1 MISAL
6 APAILLLIATAEPT
20 AGDSQASAK
29 LQMSQAEF
37 SRGDFEGALRTLDS
51 AASQA
56 SDEKLLA
63 KIHLLRGQ
71 CFAAAQ
77 NFVAADAAFAKALEN
92 DPEASLDAA
101 KVDPTVVRMVESL
114 RTQLRGELRI
124 QTDPRGATVSID
136 GRPAGTSPL
145 HVPVSIGRHVVEA
158 KSVDG
163 KLSWREEVVI
173 RVKKTTTA
181 KFALREGG
189 KEGAGRRWSEQAK
202 PTADLR
208 LLLQPTAGDFFGI
221 EIGGGVEY
229 QFLRLTLHA
238 NLYRNFGL
246 TPRFALAAP
255 VSERADIYI
264 SFEIPTILASPTL
277 FGVGGSGGL
286 EYKVSKWLGL
296 FAEVGVRHFFTG
308 SGTSS
313 PNRLTLQPGLRLR
326 IP

>member
-77 NFVAADAAFAKALEN
+77 NFVAADASFAKALEN

-101 KVDPTVVRMVESL
+101 KVDPTVVGMVESL

-136 GRPAGTSPL
+136 GRPAGISPL
-145 HVPVSIGRHVVEA
+145 TVPVSIGRHVVEA
-158 KSVDG
+158 KSPDG
-163 KLSWREEVVI
+163 KLSWREEVLV
-173 RVKKTTTA
+173 RVKKTTLS
-181 KFALREGG
+181 KLMLREGG
-189 KEGAGRRWSEQAK
+189 KEGRRWSEQSK
-202 PTADLR
+202 PIADLR

-221 EIGGGVEY
+221 EIGGGFEY
-229 QFLRLTLHA
+229 QFLRLSLHA
-238 NLYRNFGL
+238 SLYPNFGL
-246 TPRFALAAP
+246 IPRVALAAP
-255 VSERADIYI
+255 VANRADIYL
-264 SFEIPTILASPTL
+264 SFEIPTIFASPTL
-277 FGVGGSGGL
+277 FGLGGSGGG
-286 EYKVSKWLGL
+286 EYKVSQGLGL
-296 FAEVGVRHFFTG
+296 FMEIVLRHFLTCG
-308 SGTSS
+308 RTCTPRSHPS
-313 PNRLTLQPGLRLR
+313 PLAL
-326 IP
+326 

>member
-6 APAILLLIATAEPT
+6 APAVLLLIATAEPT
-20 AGDSQASAK
+20 AGDSQSSAK
-29 LQMSQAEF
+29 LQMAQAEF
-37 SRGDFEGALRTLDS
+37 NRGDFQGALNTLDS
-51 AASQA
+51 AASHA

-77 NFVAADAAFAKALEN
+77 NFVAADAAFAKALEH

-114 RTQLRGELRI
+114 RTQLRGDLRI

-136 GRPAGTSPL
+136 GRPAGISPL
-145 HVPVSIGRHVVEA
+145 TVPVSIGRHVVEA
-158 KSVDG
+158 KSPDG
-163 KLSWREEVVI
+163 RLSWRDEVVV

-181 KFALREGG
+181 KLTLREGG
-189 KEGAGRRWSEQAK
+189 KEGRRWSEQSK

-221 EIGGGVEY
+221 EIGGGFEY

-238 NLYRNFGL
+238 SLYPNFGL
-246 TPRFALAAP
+246 TPRVALAAP
-255 VSERADIYI
+255 VTDRADIYL
-264 SFEIPTILASPTL
+264 SFEIPTIFASPTL
-277 FGVGGSGGL
+277 FGLGGSGGV
-286 EYKVSKWLGL
+286 EYKLNGWLGL
-296 FAEVGVRHFFTG
+296 FVEIGVRHFFTG
-308 SGTSS
+308 SNTAS